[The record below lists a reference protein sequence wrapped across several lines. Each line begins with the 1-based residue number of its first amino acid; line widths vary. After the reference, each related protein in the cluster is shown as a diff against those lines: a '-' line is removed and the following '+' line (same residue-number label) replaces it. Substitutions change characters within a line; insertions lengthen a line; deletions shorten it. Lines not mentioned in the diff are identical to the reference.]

1 MFHIF
6 QYIYNNIYIYIYI
19 YHDLLSREYC
29 WNTSSPTRKVIF
41 TEEISGTCRNMQEPC
56 LMMLRPRGFVHWY
69 LKFDDWYETCF
80 CSSCFVGNL
89 VWTMLCLLDTYH
101 VWSLRACIQRA
112 IFVYPLYL
120 HTICVNSKPRHSSPS
135 MMVRQG
141 TILKLPYF
149 RLGTCS
155 LARLPCQ
162 YIGLVSD
169 WRFKKHANMI
179 SMGLML
185 PLLFLCI
192 LWRTTLPVP
201 FDVAGVAD
209 VAGWDV

>member
-1 MFHIF
+1 MICCHV
-6 QYIYNNIYIYIYI
+6 NIVEILV
-19 YHDLLSREYC
+19 HPPGRWFLLKKYQEHA
-29 WNTSSPTRKVIF
+29 
-41 TEEISGTCRNMQEPC
+41 GTCRNPAWWC
-56 LMMLRPRGFVHWY
+56 WDLGVLFIGTSNLMIDMKLVFVP
-69 LKFDDWYETCF
+69 
-80 CSSCFVGNL
+80 SCFVGNL

-112 IFVYPLYL
+112 IFAYPLYL
-120 HTICVNSKPRHSSPS
+120 HTIWVNSKPRHCSPS
-135 MMVRQG
+135 MIFRQG

-149 RLGTCS
+149 RLGTCN

>member
-1 MFHIF
+1 M
-6 QYIYNNIYIYIYI
+6 N
-19 YHDLLSREYC
+19 
-29 WNTSSPTRKVIF
+29 F
-41 TEEISGTCRNMQEPC
+41 TEEISGTCGNMQEPCLTHQEGEFYRRNIRNMQEPC

-101 VWSLRACIQRA
+101 VSSLRVCIQRA
-112 IFVYPLYL
+112 IFVHPLYL
-120 HTICVNSKPRHSSPS
+120 HTIWMNSKPRHCSPS
-135 MMVRQG
+135 VRQG
-141 TILKLPYF
+141 TIVKLPYF
-149 RLGTCS
+149 RLGTCN

-169 WRFKKHANMI
+169 WRFKKQAANMI
-179 SMGLML
+179 SMGPML

-192 LWRTTLPVP
+192 LWTTTLPVP